1 MRFLPNAKR
10 AWLLQRLPW
19 DVALPLHEGLEAIVG
34 MTSSFT
40 VAALLRNPQVRGRLS
55 LCRLPP
61 LLVGCATA
69 EQTRR
74 HSDGPGSVARPSRK
88 CRI

>member
-40 VAALLRNPQVRGRLS
+40 VAALLRNPQVRGRLP
-55 LCRLPP
+55 LCRLLFSFLFFFFSFPP
-61 LLVGCATA
+61 AAPRGV
-69 EQTRR
+69 R
-74 HSDGPGSVARPSRK
+74 DSRADTTPL
-88 CRI
+88 